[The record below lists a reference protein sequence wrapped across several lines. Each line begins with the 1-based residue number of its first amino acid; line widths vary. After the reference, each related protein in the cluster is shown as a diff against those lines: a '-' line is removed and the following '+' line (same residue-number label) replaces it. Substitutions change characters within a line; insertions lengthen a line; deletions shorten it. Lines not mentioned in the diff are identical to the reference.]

1 MLKLMKY
8 EYKKNRG
15 ILLGLILLVAGLE
28 LYFLISNGLGKLEHM
43 GMAAGF
49 LVIATMVCFFMVF
62 ILGITNYQK
71 ELNSKT
77 SYLIFMTPNSSLK
90 IIVSKLLYILVLGCA
105 VFLILGSLAI
115 LDIKLLYIMADEK
128 FGIIEIVKELARGF
142 GVNLS
147 HVWIAVLLEVI
158 SFVLS
163 FFSVVAIG
171 YLAVT
176 LAATFL
182 QNSRW
187 KGFIS
192 IVLFVLLMVLVNW
205 IDNRF
210 IHNNMFVA
218 AASDD
223 VINIIRYMVPQLL
236 YNAVIVVASVFGC
249 SFLLDKAVS
258 L

>member
-15 ILLGLILLVAGLE
+15 VLLGLILLVAGLE
-28 LYFLISNGLGKLEHM
+28 LYFLISYGLDKLEHM
-43 GMAAGF
+43 GIAAGF

-71 ELNSKT
+71 ELGSKS

-105 VFLILGSLAI
+105 TFLLLGSLAI
-115 LDIKLLYIMADEK
+115 FDIRLVSIKANEK
-128 FGIIEIVKELARGF
+128 FGIMEIITELARGF
-142 GVNLS
+142 GVNLTQI
-147 HVWIAVLLEVI
+147 WTAVLLEVI
-158 SFVLS
+158 YFVISVL
-163 FFSVVAIG
+163 SVVAIA

-176 LAATFL
+176 LSATFL
-182 QNSRW
+182 QNNRF

-192 IVLFVLLMVLVNW
+192 VVLFIILMLLVNW
-205 IDNRF
+205 IDNHF
-210 IHNNMFVA
+210 IHSNMFA
-218 AASDD
+218 AASSDNPI
-223 VINIIRYMVPQLL
+223 VYILPPML

-249 SFLLDKAVS
+249 SALLDKAVS